1 MPDYEACNAVTASNL
16 EACNGVAKASI
27 QAINGVDTPS
37 ATATVTTMVAGADDG
52 ILSYV
57 PIADVATK
65 ATWQNNKY
73 DAFNTG
79 AAFQEIAAGKD
90 GSGNTMYVG
99 VLNSSSTEILFDD
112 DSDITDGDYWGSIDL
127 GASGQPAG
135 NHRQRTVAWGNN
147 VWVTIG
153 MFSGSSKKLYRSTDG
168 TNWSAID
175 LTGLTDIDAAH
186 TAIANAGDNQGVYA
200 LTTNGTG
207 HWWFGYANKLYKST
221 DNASS
226 WSLHHTFTNQ
236 SNGYHIK
243 DLAYTNNSLIA
254 LFHLTSA
261 SDAVYVASAANSDTT
276 DWSSEIACVGN
287 GFGDGVTATTISSYH
302 YNNLAAAGGRVLVND
317 TGGTLAFDVNGK
329 TIAKPADADG
339 NYKSKGGSG
348 NLNYIIGD
356 GAGNWYTAQDG
367 SGNGM
372 FCRST
377 DNGMTFNII
386 VDGWSGTSKK
396 AECICHNV
404 PLPL

>member
-1 MPDYEACNAVTASNL
+1 MADFEKVND
-16 EACNGVAKASI
+16 VAAGDIEKVNDIAKSSI
-27 QAINGVDTPS
+27 QNINGVDTPS
-37 ATATVTTMVAGADDG
+37 ATATVTTMVAGCDDG
-52 ILSYV
+52 LISYV

-73 DAFNTG
+73 DAFSTG

-99 VLNSSSTEILFDD
+99 ILNSSNPEILFDD
-112 DSDITDGDYWGSIDL
+112 DSDITDGDTWGSINL
-127 GASGQPAG
+127 GGSGQPAG
-135 NHRQRTVAWGNN
+135 NHRQRSVAWGNN

-168 TNWSAID
+168 TNWSAIG
-175 LTGLTDIDAAH
+175 LESLTDIAAAH
-186 TAIANAGDNQGVYA
+186 TAIADVGDNQGVYG

-207 HWWFGYANKLYKST
+207 DWWFGYANKLYKST

-226 WSLHHTFTNQ
+226 WSLHHTFTGQ
-236 SNGYHIK
+236 SNAYHIK

-254 LFHLTSA
+254 LFHLTTS

-276 DWSSEIACVGN
+276 DWSTEVACVGN
-287 GFGDGVTATTISSYH
+287 GSGQTAVTISSYH

-329 TIAKPADADG
+329 TIAKPAGTDG
-339 NYKSKGGSG
+339 NYKTKAGSG
-348 NLNYIIGD
+348 NLNYVIGD

-367 SGNGM
+367 SGSNGHI
-372 FCRST
+372 CRST
-377 DNGMTFNII
+377 DNGMTWTKI
-386 VDGWSGTSKK
+386 VDGFSGSLK

>member
-1 MPDYEACNAVTASNL
+1 MADVEKV
-16 EACNGVAKASI
+16 NGVATASI
-27 QAINGVDTPS
+27 EKVDGVAYANIETIDGLTCPS
-37 ATATVTTMVAGADDG
+37 GTATVTTMVAGADDG
-52 ILSYV
+52 IFSYV

-65 ATWQNNKY
+65 ATWQNNRY

-79 AAFQEIAAGKD
+79 AAFQEIAVGKD
-90 GSGNTMYVG
+90 GSGSTMYVG
-99 VLNSSSTEILFDD
+99 VLNSSNPEILFDD
-112 DSDITDGDYWGSIDL
+112 DSDITDGDTWGSINL
-127 GASGQPAG
+127 GGSGQPAG

-168 TNWSAID
+168 TNWSAIG
-175 LTGLTDIDAAH
+175 LESLTDIDAAH
-186 TAIANAGDNQGVYA
+186 TAINDAGDDQGVYGM
-200 LTTNGTG
+200 TTNGTG
-207 HWWFGYANKLYKST
+207 TWWFGYANKLYKST

-226 WSLHHTFTNQ
+226 WSLHHTFTAQ
-236 SNGYHIK
+236 SNAYHIR

-254 LFHLTSA
+254 LLQLTS
-261 SDAVYVASAANSDTT
+261 SSNAVFVASAANSDTT
-276 DWSSEIACVGN
+276 DWSSEVACVGN
-287 GFGDGVTATTISSYH
+287 GSGQSAVTISPYN

-329 TIAKPADADG
+329 TIAKPAGTDG
-339 NYKSKGGSG
+339 NYKTKAGSG

-377 DNGMTFNII
+377 DNGMTFSII
-386 VDGWSGTSKK
+386 VDGWSGQSKK
-396 AECICHNV
+396 AECICHDV